1 MNIHEYQPRV
11 RSQCNSFYSILGMFI
26 RVQGLPKILCCE
38 GIPSSPSGGEA
49 SEVLQWLTWRYRWD
63 DCGKNRIT
71 VSHFDIMVIC
81 PSNGG
86 PNCMFSSLSF
96 QMDGVLRD
104 ISDRTASVY
113 PTLCFL
119 ILYFSTGAEKNARKI
134 RWSLGGSIPKT

>member
-1 MNIHEYQPRV
+1 MNILNTNQG
-11 RSQCNSFYSILGMFI
+11 YSILGMFI

-86 PNCMFSSLSF
+86 PICMFSSLSF
-96 QMDGVLRD
+96 QMDGVLGYLRPDRQSNWKRD
-104 ISDRTASVY
+104 LTLACWQCIWVSVMISSCLSHMLLLDPV
-113 PTLCFL
+113 LL
-119 ILYFSTGAEKNARKI
+119 NWG
-134 RWSLGGSIPKT
+134 